1 MNLYDKIRNAE
12 CEIPESFDLKI
23 SQAGELIHN
32 ADPQDRYDLVYIAFK
47 FGYMQGKR
55 AEQASRT
62 NEANGNGTES
72 ETERLRRYIYDMASQ
87 IRSEK
92 RLRQIYTAAHR
103 SFINDRLE
111 VLNERQD

>member
-55 AEQASRT
+55 AEQACRT
-62 NEANGNGTES
+62 NEAAAGEA
-72 ETERLRRYIYDMASQ
+72 EKFRKHIIDMTGQ

-92 RLRQIYTAAHR
+92 RLRTIYTVAHR
-103 SFINDRLE
+103 AFINDRLE